1 MIAFRNERAKT
12 PVRDRKQAML
22 TILLIRSG
30 ITEFDCEG
38 RIQGTL
44 DVPLCEDGRR
54 QAITIAEDLLGRSA
68 SISALY
74 TGPCLSAQQT
84 AEIIGQRL
92 KLKPKAIDSLH
103 NLDQGLWQGMLF
115 EDVKSK
121 QPKVYRQ
128 WQTAP
133 DTVCPPEGETLHE
146 AADRIKRALVK
157 LTKKHKSGTIALVLS
172 PQVASVLRSLLRQD
186 QPPRVCP
193 SAARTEAALWEPL
206 QVTAV

>member
-1 MIAFRNERAKT
+1 
-12 PVRDRKQAML
+12 ML
-22 TILLIRSG
+22 TILLIRAG
-30 ITEFDCEG
+30 VTDFDCQG

-44 DVPLCEDGRR
+44 DVPLCDEGRQ
-54 QAITIAEDLLGRSA
+54 QAVAIAEDLIARSA

-84 AEIIGQRL
+84 AEIIAERI
-92 KLKPKAIDSLH
+92 KLKPKALEAMH

-115 EDVKSK
+115 EDVKAK

-133 DTVCPPEGETLHE
+133 DTVCPPEGETLQQ
-146 AADRIKRALVK
+146 AADRIKQALGK

-172 PQVASVLRSLLRQD
+172 PQVASILRSLLREG
-186 QPPRVCP
+186 QPPVVCP
-193 SAARTEAALWEPL
+193 SAARAEAALWEPL